1 MEKRKD
7 EVTSL
12 QEKLKAKIKYKND
25 ILSRAV
31 VNLQGSSK
39 INQKNEL
46 AIIQKTE
53 LIDVNLKS
61 DYNESLLSEF
71 GANLREIDQNVKDTA
86 VNLKGQ
92 GENLVQ
98 MTKILKETDT
108 NIDRANKTL
117 NSLSWGQRIQL
128 ILIHFIAFLLFIA
141 IIILAILR
149 FMRQNN

>member
-1 MEKRKD
+1 LEKRKD